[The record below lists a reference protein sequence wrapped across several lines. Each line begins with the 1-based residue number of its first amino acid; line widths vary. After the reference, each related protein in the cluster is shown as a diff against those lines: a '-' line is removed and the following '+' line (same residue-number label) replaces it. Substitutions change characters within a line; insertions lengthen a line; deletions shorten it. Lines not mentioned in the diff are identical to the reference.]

1 MAFILLSEDCNMFM
15 PLPLC
20 PITRNFGILND
31 DRPTSTPETE
41 NQISN
46 NNQQKKKRKDNLTET
61 KKEIIK
67 KNKKS
72 PAEKRVE

>member
-1 MAFILLSEDCNMFM
+1 MAFILQSEDCNMFM

-61 KKEIIK
+61 KKGNYKEKQEIT
-67 KNKKS
+67 S
-72 PAEKRVE
+72 